1 MAGLNLQNNDEEDE
15 WNQNNNENEIV
26 TRGYETWK
34 ENQSDGKQLT
44 IDFDIG
50 KLLNDSDGVSMSN
63 QNPNITLN
71 AADTEDD
78 ESNCYIPRP
87 VSVISDNVRERYKS
101 NMSSKSSTCINNIAS
116 SHRQNIGTED
126 VITIPI
132 DTNASNQAKYVT
144 HYSSYLKDIAVHQ
157 KSSMD
162 SFLGLKTG
170 QVQQY
175 HDREIAKLDQEA
187 IFKIESSQTMFN
199 LELQLRQEEHE
210 RKIQFEREIHDLEL
224 KVKKAE
230 LDIKKEELSAAQ
242 MKRRLVEVELKNYR
256 APQQSPQQS
265 HQQQQQA
272 HQQQHQL
279 QQQQHSNQ
287 QSHQQ
292 QGSSSVNTTSS
303 TNKAKNNV
311 KNKNDSVVIASDRN
325 DDPPPG
331 KRLKIDKGSSKDITT
346 NMLLNP
352 LSTSN
357 RRSDSKKS
365 EVKPEDG
372 FKYWIKDVKWKNIP
386 EYNGDRTN
394 EIWSKVFVNMKDLEL
409 KEFLSLYHS
418 KKHRSSKELLENLQE
433 SKFNLFLCLMR
444 NLLL

>member
-1 MAGLNLQNNDEEDE
+1 LAGLNLQNNDEEDE

-242 MKRRLVEVELKNYR
+242 MKRRLVEVELKN
-256 APQQSPQQS
+256 
-265 HQQQQQA
+265 
-272 HQQQHQL
+272 
-279 QQQQHSNQ
+279 
-287 QSHQQ
+287 
-292 QGSSSVNTTSS
+292 
-303 TNKAKNNV
+303 
-311 KNKNDSVVIASDRN
+311 
-325 DDPPPG
+325 
-331 KRLKIDKGSSKDITT
+331 
-346 NMLLNP
+346 
-352 LSTSN
+352 
-357 RRSDSKKS
+357 
-365 EVKPEDG
+365 
-372 FKYWIKDVKWKNIP
+372 
-386 EYNGDRTN
+386 
-394 EIWSKVFVNMKDLEL
+394 
-409 KEFLSLYHS
+409 
-418 KKHRSSKELLENLQE
+418 
-433 SKFNLFLCLMR
+433 
-444 NLLL
+444 

>member
-256 APQQSPQQS
+256 TP
-265 HQQQQQA
+265 
-272 HQQQHQL
+272 
-279 QQQQHSNQ
+279 Q

-394 EIWSKVFVNMKDLEL
+394 EILSKIFLNMKDLEL
-409 KEFLSLYHS
+409 KEFLCLYHS